1 MSVDDT
7 QAEILRFLEGGG
19 LGEPVER
26 IDTHGAFVLLGRALA
41 WKMKRAVRFSFMD
54 FSTLAKREAAV
65 RAELALNRRTAPALY
80 RAVLPVTREANGHL
94 VLGGAGRPVEWLL
107 EMRRFPAEA
116 QLDRVA
122 ARGELTDGVAQRLA
136 DVVAHFHDRAEL
148 RLQAGGAAAM
158 REVVDGNAA
167 DLAGL
172 APGVLAPDAVAAL
185 ARATAAELARRSGLL
200 DRRRA
205 EGKVRRCHG
214 DLHLANIVLLD
225 GEPVLFD
232 CLEFSEVL
240 ASVDVLYDLAFLVM
254 DLAERGLRERSW
266 RVLQTY
272 GEHRVEGEGLTL
284 LRLFLSIRASIR
296 AKVAGF
302 TARGTG
308 DSRVREERRRQAAA
322 YLDLGRA
329 TLEPVPPVLVA
340 IGGRSGTGKSTLA
353 VALAPGSTARPR
365 CSRRSVPWSATRSTA
380 ARMSVGRSNARP
392 PRRAPLPGLLAG
404 GPGGCARGASGR
416 ARGRRLRRRP
426 GSRACATGARARRRG
441 GLVSHPGGPPAR
453 RTGRG
458 RLAPAGRG
466 ARGREALVHVQGGL
480 LCERMKERAAIVIA
494 QAIALSIPRINVVH
508 DVASGSVP
516 QMLPRQPVSHR

>member
-1 MSVDDT
+1 MSGDDT

-41 WKMKRAVRFSFMD
+41 WKMKRGVRFSFMD

-80 RAVLPVTREANGHL
+80 RAVLPVTREADGHL

-122 ARGELTDGVAQRLA
+122 ARGGLTDAVAQRLA
-136 DVVAHFHDRAEL
+136 DVVARFHDRAEP

-167 DLAGL
+167 DLASL
-172 APGVLAPDAVAAL
+172 APGFLAPDAVAAL

-254 DLAERGLRERSW
+254 DLAERGLRERAW

-272 GEHRVEGEGLTL
+272 GEHRVEDEGLAL
-284 LRLFLSIRASIR
+284 LPLFLSIRAAVR

-308 DSRVREERRRQAAA
+308 DSRVREERRRQAAT
-322 YLDLGRA
+322 YLDLARV

-353 VALAPGSTARPR
+353 VALAPRLGALPGATVLRSDVIRKRLLGREPTERLGGDAYGPEMGARVYAEIAGR
-365 CSRRSVPWSATRSTA
+365 AGALLRAGRAVVCDAVYGGEDERRSV
-380 ARMSVGRSNARP
+380 
-392 PRRAPLPGLLAG
+392 
-404 GPGGCARGASGR
+404 
-416 ARGRRLRRRP
+416 
-426 GSRACATGARARRRG
+426 
-441 GLVSHPGGPPAR
+441 
-453 RTGRG
+453 
-458 RLAPAGRG
+458 
-466 ARGREALVHVQGGL
+466 
-480 LCERMKERAAIVIA
+480 ERAAAEAGAPFRGFWLEAPEDVLEERVAARAGDASDADLAVVRAQRARVRGDAVIWA
-494 QAIALSIPRINVVH
+494 RVRADRPPAELAGDVLSRLGEQLALARP
-508 DVASGSVP
+508 
-516 QMLPRQPVSHR
+516 